1 MSGVYVSLVEM
12 TMLTNVD
19 YLVLVGHGNFQ
30 EQLANHFL
38 AKGNPCSS
46 LYRIGHSFHTV

>member
-1 MSGVYVSLVEM
+1 M

-30 EQLANHFL
+30 EQLANHFF
-38 AKGNPCSS
+38 AKRNPSSS
-46 LYRIGHSFHTV
+46 LYRIGRINDNICTSSL